1 MKPVF
6 SSPPGPARRL
16 GGRFIVPAI
25 IILALGGAAAYA
37 YLRPSGEV
45 AKARNGAPVPVVSA
59 LVTATDVPVRLS
71 ANGTV
76 SALQSVEVR
85 AQISATIKAVHVRE
99 GQFVQQGQRLFS
111 LDVRT
116 EEANIGKAE
125 AQVLKSRAD
134 LANAERNLQRQRE
147 LFAQKFISQ
156 TALDTVQSQVESLRA
171 QVAADLA
178 TAVASRVARGF
189 GEIVAPIAGRLG
201 AIAVYPGSLV
211 QPAGLPLLSIAQIDP
226 INVSFALPESELP
239 ALQKSLAGGGIAV
252 NVTLDEADAKGRSG
266 RLSFIDNNVDTA
278 SGTIRVKATFANG
291 DRRLWPGMFVK
302 VALAPRTVKGALVV
316 PVQAVQTGPEQRFVY
331 AIAQDGKVSPLPVR
345 VALVQE
351 GRAVIEGAPAG
362 TRVVVEGAQN
372 LRPGSV
378 VVEADKAS
386 TEAKAAPAAAAGPQ
400 GKS

>member
-1 MKPVF
+1 MKPAF
-6 SSPPGPARRL
+6 SSPPRPASRQ
-16 GGRFIVPAI
+16 GGRFIVIALVM
-25 IILALGGAAAYA
+25 LALGGAVAYA
-37 YLRPSGEV
+37 YLRPSGE
-45 AKARNGAPVPVVSA
+45 APKARNGAPVSVVSA
-59 LVTATDVPVRLS
+59 LVTTADVPVRLS

-116 EEANIGKAE
+116 EEANIGKSEAE
-125 AQVLKSRAD
+125 VLKSRTD
-134 LANAERNLQRQRE
+134 LANAERNLQRQRD

-178 TAVASRVARGF
+178 TVETSRVARGF
-189 GEIVAPIAGRLG
+189 GEIVAPIGGRLG

-211 QPAGLPLLSIAQIDP
+211 QPAGLPLVSIAQIDP

-252 NVTLDEADAKGRSG
+252 SVYLDEADAKGRSG
-266 RLSFIDNNVDTA
+266 RLSFIDNSVDTT
-278 SGTIRVKATFANG
+278 SGTIRVKASFANG
-291 DRRLWPGMFVK
+291 DGRLWPGMFVK
-302 VALAPRTVKGALVV
+302 VTLAPRTISGALVV
-316 PVQAVQTGPEQRFVY
+316 PVQAVQTGPEKKFVY
-331 AIAQDGKVSPLPVR
+331 AIGEDGKVSPLPVR
-345 VALVQE
+345 VALIQE

-378 VVEADKAS
+378 VIEA
-386 TEAKAAPAAAAGPQ
+386 AKAAKPAAAAQQ
-400 GKS
+400 GKP

>member
-1 MKPVF
+1 MKPAF
-6 SSPPGPARRL
+6 SSTPRPAIRQV
-16 GGRFIVPAI
+16 GRFLVVAL
-25 IILALGGAAAYA
+25 IILALGGAVAYA
-37 YLRPSGEV
+37 YLRPSGEAPKV
-45 AKARNGAPVPVVSA
+45 RNGAPVPVVSA
-59 LVTATDVPVRLS
+59 LVTVADVPVRLS

-99 GQFVQQGQRLFS
+99 GQFVQAGQRLFS

-116 EEANIGKAE
+116 EDADIGRAE

-171 QVAADLA
+171 QVAADQA
-178 TAVASRVARGF
+178 TVESSRVARGF
-189 GEIVAPIAGRLG
+189 GEILAPIAGRLG

-211 QPAGLPLLSIAQIDP
+211 QPTGLPLVSIAQIDP
-226 INVSFALPESELP
+226 INVSFAMPESELP

-252 NVTLDEADAKGRSG
+252 KVTLDEADSKGRTG
-266 RLSFIDNNVDTA
+266 RLSFIDNNVDSA
-278 SGTIRVKATFANG
+278 SGTIRVKASFANG
-291 DRRLWPGMFVK
+291 DGRLWPGMFVK
-302 VALAPRTVKGALVV
+302 VALAPRTVSGALVV

-331 AIAQDGKVSPLPVR
+331 VIGDDGKVSPLPVR

-378 VVEADKAS
+378 VVEAAK
-386 TEAKAAPAAAAGPQ
+386 EAKKAASDAQ

>member
-1 MKPVF
+1 MKPAWH
-6 SSPPGPARRL
+6 SPPSPSRRL

-37 YLRPSGEV
+37 YLRPSGEMP
-45 AKARNGAPVPVVSA
+45 KARNGAPVPVVSA
-59 LVTATDVPVRLS
+59 LVTNADVPVRLS

-76 SALQSVEVR
+76 SAVQSVEVR
-85 AQISATIKAVHVRE
+85 AQISATIRAVHVRE
-99 GQFVQQGQRLFS
+99 GQFVSAGQRLFS

-156 TALDTVQSQVESLRA
+156 TALDTAQNQVESLRA
-171 QVAADLA
+171 QVAADQA
-178 TAVASRVARGF
+178 SAEASRVARGF

-211 QPAGLPLLSIAQIDP
+211 QPTGLPLVSIAQIDP
-226 INVSFALPESELP
+226 INVSFTLPESELP
-239 ALQKSLAGGGIAV
+239 ALQKALAGGGVAV
-252 NVTLDEADAKGRSG
+252 SVQVDEADAKGRSG
-266 RLSFIDNNVDTA
+266 RLSFIDNNVDVA
-278 SGTIRVKATFANG
+278 SGTIRLKATFANG
-291 DRRLWPGMFVK
+291 DGRLWPGMFVR
-302 VALAPRTVKGALVV
+302 VALAPRTVSGALVV
-316 PVQAVQTGPEQRFVY
+316 PVQAVQTGPEQKFVY
-331 AIAQDGKVSPLPVR
+331 VIGEDGKVSPLPVR
-345 VALVQE
+345 VTLVQE

-362 TRVVVEGAQN
+362 SRVVLEGAQN

-378 VVEADKAS
+378 VVEAGK
-386 TEAKAAPAAAAGPQ
+386 EAKGANAAAAGAQ